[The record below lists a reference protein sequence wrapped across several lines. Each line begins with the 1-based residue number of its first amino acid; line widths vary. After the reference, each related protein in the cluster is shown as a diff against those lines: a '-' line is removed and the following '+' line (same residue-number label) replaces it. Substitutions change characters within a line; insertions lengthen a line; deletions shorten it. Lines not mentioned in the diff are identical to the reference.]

1 MHSLV
6 LAVIAATIA
15 STLTSITSLW
25 IRSHTIRNPSTTEET
40 TTRRLARDLV
50 VISELLADRLAKIW
64 ASDGGPGPDDDNRD
78 TVFHHVRESTTTIV
92 RGAGASEKTA
102 LAIGALTA
110 KRVRPGPITQLD
122 TDGTRPPDPN
132 KGSS

>member
-1 MHSLV
+1 MQSLV
-6 LAVIAATIA
+6 LAVIAAAIA

-25 IRSHTIRNPSTTEET
+25 IQNRTIPTPSTTDET

-78 TVFHHVRESTTTIV
+78 TVFHHVRESTEAIV
-92 RGAGASEKTA
+92 RGAGASKKTA

-122 TDGTRPPDPN
+122 ADGTRPSAPN
-132 KGSS
+132 KGSR